1 MNSAMC
7 LLLSFSLMVSRSMGC
22 SVSMYSTKFHYASV
36 IISLTIFFAFFASLR
51 LNIFPI
57 LKKFGS
63 FVKKLKRKNI
73 ITDAEA
79 LRKDYPQIS
88 PMTEIK
94 SLKIKL

>member
-1 MNSAMC
+1 MAWN
-7 LLLSFSLMVSRSMGC
+7 LLDVDRTRYSMALFY
-22 SVSMYSTKFHYASV
+22 MST
-36 IISLTIFFAFFASLR
+36 R
-51 LNIFPI
+51 LNTRI
-57 LKKFGS
+57 KKWRAARTDACKVLTLFGS

-94 SLKIKL
+94 SLKTKL

>member
-1 MNSAMC
+1 MWGLINVRI
-7 LLLSFSLMVSRSMGC
+7 L
-22 SVSMYSTKFHYASV
+22 K
-36 IISLTIFFAFFASLR
+36 AFFVSWPAPSGYECLR
-51 LNIFPI
+51 ECRVCLCGKNI
-57 LKKFGS
+57 GS

-94 SLKIKL
+94 SLKTKL